1 MFKIIPAGDSALIIK
16 AEDDISPETNI
27 KVRQI
32 MLGME
37 KTDLTGIMEMVP
49 SYNEL
54 MIYYQPGVIDFQQ
67 LTGHIR
73 KAESKMESMPAPP
86 ARRVYV
92 PVCYGGE
99 EGPDL
104 GHVAETAQQTEE
116 NVIKIHTG
124 NDLLVYMLGFSPG
137 FCYLGGMDARIA
149 CPRKATPRLA
159 VPAGSVGIAGN
170 QTGIYPITSPGG
182 WQIIGRTPL
191 LPFRPDA
198 EEPFLFKAGDR
209 IRFFEIDQEELLRIT
224 GLINQ
229 GKFEFQQEQI

>member
-1 MFKIIPAGDSALIIK
+1 
-16 AEDDISPETNI
+16 
-27 KVRQI
+27 
-32 MLGME
+32 
-37 KTDLTGIMEMVP
+37 
-49 SYNEL
+49 
-54 MIYYQPGVIDFQQ
+54 MIYYQPGVIDLQQ
-67 LTGHIR
+67 LTGYIR
-73 KAESKMESMPAPP
+73 KAESKMESIPAPP
-86 ARRVYV
+86 ARRVYI
-92 PVCYGGE
+92 PVCYGHE

-104 GHVAETAQQTEE
+104 GHVAETSRQTEE
-116 NVIKIHTG
+116 NVIKMHTA
-124 NDLLVYMLGFSPG
+124 NDMLVYMLGFSPG
-137 FCYLGGMDARIA
+137 FCYLGGMDTRIA

-159 VPAGSVGIAGN
+159 VPAGSVGIAGS

-229 GKFEFQQEQI
+229 GKFEIQQEKI